1 MNIIKLKKISGHAK
15 SGKVTRIYIGVL
27 DSIKKGDKLLDIESK
42 KGNVTII
49 SEYDTDIVK
58 LLVEVGEVLNIDDGI
73 CEVSSPLKISS
84 GSSAKTP
91 LNTSSK
97 PSTTK
102 SAPFNYFGKL
112 IKPKEVKKITL
123 EVDIA
128 ILGGGPGGYV
138 AALHGGLTDK
148 KIVIIEKNNLGGTC
162 LNEGC
167 IPTKTLVRS
176 AEVFNLVKD
185 FKEFGVTLE
194 NPKINLKDVI
204 SRKDR
209 IVEELVGGID
219 YLLKNRDVTIVKG
232 KGEVL
237 EKNKIIVKENN
248 VETTIIAQNIILAT
262 GGKVSKLNLPGI
274 DLEGVITST
283 EALNLCELPKKLLIV
298 GGGIIGMEFAFIYA
312 SFGVD
317 VTIIEFDKTILNT
330 LDSDVVDVIL
340 ESAKLKGIRIVTK
353 SAVEEIIRGE
363 DSDLIV
369 RVKSAGENRFYS
381 TEKVLVAVGRSTSL
395 DGIHHEKLGIE
406 LNARKTGIEVDE
418 YMRTNIDNI
427 YAIGD
432 LTEKFL
438 LAHVASHQGIIAIDH
453 ILGKENPM
461 DYSVVPNVVFTIP
474 EIAVVGL
481 TELELERRN
490 KDALDEEVI
499 EVNISKFPIAANG
512 KAQTLGET
520 LGFVKLIENK
530 QTKQLLGGTVVGI
543 HASDMITE
551 ISLCIKKG
559 LSSKDIAHTI
569 HAHPTTAES
578 VHEAALGLNGGSLH
592 FE

>member
-15 SGKVTRIYIGVL
+15 FGKVTRIYIGVL

-42 KGNVTII
+42 KGNVTIL
-49 SEYDTDIVK
+49 SEYDTEVAK
-58 LLVEVGEVLNIDDGI
+58 LLVEVGEVLNVDDGI
-73 CEVSSPLKISS
+73 CEVSSPLKTYSDPS
-84 GSSAKTP
+84 VKTS
-91 LNTSSK
+91 LKTSSK
-97 PSTTK
+97 STK
-102 SAPFNYFGKL
+102 PGSFNYFGKL

-123 EVDIA
+123 EADIA

-176 AEVFNLVKD
+176 AEVFNLVKES
-185 FKEFGVTLE
+185 KEFGITLE
-194 NPKINLKDVI
+194 SPKINLKDVI

-219 YLLKNRDVTIVKG
+219 YLLKNRNVTIVKG

-237 EKNKIIVKENN
+237 DKNKIIVKENN

-283 EALNLCELPKKLLIV
+283 EALNLCKLPKKLLIV

-312 SFGVD
+312 SFGVA
-317 VTIIEFDKTILNT
+317 VTIIEFDKTILST

-340 ESAKLKGIRIVTK
+340 ESAELKGIRIVTK
-353 SAVEEIIRGE
+353 SAVEEIIKGE
-363 DSDLIV
+363 DNNLIV
-369 RVKSAGENRFYS
+369 RVKSEGENRFYS
-381 TEKVLVAVGRSTSL
+381 TEKVLVAVGRSTSM

-406 LNARKTGIEVDE
+406 LNAKKTGIEVDE

-438 LAHVASHQGIIAIDH
+438 LAHVASHQGITAIDH
-453 ILGKENPM
+453 ILGKENLM

-490 KDALDEEVI
+490 KGVIDDNMI
-499 EVNISKFPIAANG
+499 EVNVSKFPIAANG

-520 LGFVKLIENK
+520 MGFVKLIEDK
-530 QTKQLLGGTVVGI
+530 QTKQLLGGTIVGI

-578 VHEAALGLNGGSLH
+578 VYEGALGLNGGALH